1 VKPPGERP
9 RRLRFYRRLTAEQ
22 KREYDRSDALGSI
35 PLPPAPALGAAAN
48 GVVQA
53 LSGGS
58 PAIVARAGQRLLD
71 RICAA
76 LEEKT
81 RRPIPPPRLRVLRVR
96 PRSDGGEFHGLYH
109 LSEDGRAEIRLWMF
123 TAAERRIVR
132 PRTFLRTLLHE
143 VCHHLDMCWLG
154 LPSSFHTL
162 GFHARESSL
171 VRALERSG
179 AEIPGGRTRPARTEV
194 ERPAGAEPVVRAED
208 AATPA
213 RRRGRAK
220 PPPKQL
226 ELF

>member
-1 VKPPGERP
+1 MPPGEKP
-9 RRLRFYRRLTAEQ
+9 RRLRFYRRLTVEQ

-35 PLPPAPALGAAAN
+35 PLPPAPALGTAAN
-48 GVVQA
+48 AVVQA
-53 LSGGS
+53 LSSGS
-58 PAIVARAGQRLLD
+58 PAVVTRAGQRLLD
-71 RICAA
+71 RICADLA
-76 LEEKT
+76 GKA

-96 PRSDGGEFHGLYH
+96 PRSEGGEFHGLYH
-109 LSEDGRAEIRLWMF
+109 LTADGRAEIRLWMF

-143 VCHHLDMCWLG
+143 ACHHLDMCWLG

-179 AEIPGGRTRPARTEV
+179 AEIPGGRTRTAQKDVDPPASTEAS
-194 ERPAGAEPVVRAED
+194 AGAEK
-208 AATPA
+208 AAKPA
-213 RRRGRAK
+213 RRRARAK
-220 PPPKQL
+220 PAPKQL